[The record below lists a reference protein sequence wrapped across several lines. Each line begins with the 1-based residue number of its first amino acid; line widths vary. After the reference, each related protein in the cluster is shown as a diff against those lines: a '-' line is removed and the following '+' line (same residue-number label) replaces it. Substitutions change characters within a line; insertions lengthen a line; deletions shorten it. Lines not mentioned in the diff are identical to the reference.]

1 MKGVTENGEGDFYGV
16 IENIF
21 EIEYNYLDYKKT
33 VVLFYCKWFDPSN
46 RGTRYDSKTNTV
58 DIKMNKHYPLYDPF
72 AMAHNVRQVHYVP
85 YPSTTRDKRG
95 WCAAITSKPRGLIEK
110 NEIDERED
118 EPYQEDEMSNVDD
131 VIAVETFNQLCV
143 QEEAEEVPSDGDVD
157 EEDMNPDE
165 ENFDDDNVDDDIDD
179 IPPAPGVGRGRGR
192 APRRRALP
200 RRVVRNRW
208 LEAAIERIFNK
219 KATKRLSTLLFEA
232 RKKIKKDPSKP
243 PLWLAG
249 NSYPMLCR
257 RWEEEEYIAK
267 CIKNKANGNTDEA
280 NRACVHSGGSKSAG
294 TLRLEFIQQ
303 FGRPPT
309 FMEMND
315 MMHRYADSG
324 EWTGARAQEV
334 SRLTQIW
341 VEEYNASQ
349 LRLPPHRRDNEDVR
363 RNKMSLAFVKNA
375 GGATRG
381 RKFAAGCTSSLYASD
396 PTGLR
401 DVTYTSSSSSSTG
414 RSRPTQR
421 EETDDE
427 YEARMRATYREE
439 FRDEFEASFDDR
451 VDVRVQHILQEFFA
465 QQRAPAPAG
474 GGVGSSSQA
483 SARQNQNAGEQEY
496 RPDLSSMV
504 NLNQLPEYREGDP
517 VLSMSIEDMSQ
528 MLNEPV
534 HLQFFDPTGQ
544 TSGSSSGGSGRNNQQ
559 TAFTEYQRS
568 LNPQQDFII
577 PHENPNQP
585 QGNFFPNQA
594 PINFVHRPV
603 ARPPSRTSLP
613 GVIIHEEGR
622 GRGRGRSRQPTDTGK
637 GKRPL
642 YQPPDQR

>member
-1 MKGVTENGEGDFYGV
+1 MDLITKLMLDITIDRPLDLPKNYYEARQLVAKLGLGAKRIDCCVNGCMLYYSNEFGVADDALHECKFCQEPRYRVTRNSRSVRRKPIPRKAIFHLPIIPRLQRLYASMQTASKMTWHRENYERRKMSGE
-16 IENIF
+16 
-21 EIEYNYLDYKKT
+21 L
-33 VVLFYCKWFDPSN
+33 
-46 RGTRYDSKTNTV
+46 R
-58 DIKMNKHYPLYDPF
+58 H
-72 AMAHNVRQVHYVP
+72 
-85 YPSTTRDKRG
+85 
-95 WCAAITSKPRGLIEK
+95 
-110 NEIDERED
+110 
-118 EPYQEDEMSNVDD
+118 
-131 VIAVETFNQLCV
+131 
-143 QEEAEEVPSDGDVD
+143 PSDG
-157 EEDMNPDE
+157 MAWKY
-165 ENFDDDNVDDDIDD
+165 FDQVY
-179 IPPAPGVGRGRGR
+179 PEFASE
-192 APRRRALP
+192 PRNSQ
-200 RRVVRNRW
+200 VTW
-208 LEAAIERIFNK
+208 LNHHTAAIEAIFNK

-249 NSYPMLCR
+249 NSYAMLCL
-257 RWEEEEYIAK
+257 RWEEEEYKAK
-267 CIKNKANGNTDEA
+267 CIKNKANRNTDEA

-315 MMHRYADSG
+315 MMHKYADSG

-341 VEEYNASQ
+341 AEEYNASQ
-349 LRLPPHRRDNEDVR
+349 LRLPPHRRDNEEVR

-414 RSRPTQR
+414 RSRPAQR
-421 EETDDE
+421 QETYDE

-439 FRDEFEASFDDR
+439 FRDEYEATFNER
-451 VDVRVQHILQEFFA
+451 VDQRVQHLLQEFFA
-465 QQRAPAPAG
+465 QQRAPAPAPA
-474 GGVGSSSQA
+474 GVGSSSQG

-496 RPDLSSMV
+496 RPDLNSMV

-528 MLNEPV
+528 MLNEPI
-534 HLQFFDPTGQ
+534 HLQFFDPVGQ

-559 TAFTEYQRS
+559 TAFTEYHRQRS
-568 LNPQQDFII
+568 SNPYQQDFII
-577 PHENPNQP
+577 PHDNPNQP
-585 QGNFFPNQA
+585 QDNFFPNQA
-594 PINFVHRPV
+594 NFDPNQAPNFVHRPV
-603 ARPPSRTSLP
+603 ARPPRTTLP
-613 GVIIHEEGR
+613 PFRINEGGR
-622 GRGRGRSRQPTDTGK
+622 GQGQGRPRKPTYSGK

-642 YQPPDQR
+642 DQPSDRP